1 VKQCLIA
8 AVHREWHGIM
18 HVGDLPTAIIA
29 AKACGGAKEKLNL
42 FAIGLG
48 SSHSL

>member
-18 HVGDLPTAIIA
+18 HVGDLPTDIA